1 MRSKLMDSEERKE
14 LILAGSIEPIAISTK
29 LQRNEKAYTVIRA
42 KRTAMIDQ
50 LVEQTTSG
58 SKKKGVISRGV
69 VGAVITAPLG
79 LSLVGGIVG
88 AATAGNKT
96 NSRTTQKTITK
107 YQVIDTGELI
117 FTNQR
122 ILFIGN
128 KEIISLDYDDLIDYK
143 FGRNLLG
150 HTFAPR
156 YNEML
161 PNESFLLSG
170 PSAAEAGLFFQGITQ
185 NLVK

>member
-1 MRSKLMDSEERKE
+1 MDPEERKE
-14 LILAGSIEPIAISTK
+14 LILAGNIEPIAVSTK
-29 LQRNEKAYTVIRA
+29 LQKNEKAYTVIKA
-42 KRTAMIDQ
+42 KRTATIDEV
-50 LVEQTTSG
+50 VEHTTG
-58 SKKKGVISRGV
+58 QSKRKGVLSRGV

-96 NSRTTQKTITK
+96 NSKTTQKIVTK
-107 YQVIDTGELI
+107 YQIVDTGELI
-117 FTNQR
+117 FTNR
-122 ILFIGN
+122 RMLFMGN

-156 YNEML
+156 YHEML
-161 PNESFLLSG
+161 PHESFLLSG
-170 PSAAEAGLFFQGITQ
+170 PSAAEAGLFFEGITQ

>member
-1 MRSKLMDSEERKE
+1 MDPEERKE
-14 LILAGSIEPIAISTK
+14 LILAGNIEPIDVSVK
-29 LQRNEKAYTVIRA
+29 LQKNERAYTVIKA
-42 KRTAMIDQ
+42 KRAAKIDQ
-50 LVEQTTSG
+50 VVEQTTG
-58 SKKKGVISRGV
+58 KSKKKGVLTRGI
-69 VGAVITAPLG
+69 VGTVLLAPTG
-79 LSLVGGIVG
+79 FGLVGGIVG
-88 AATAGNKT
+88 AATAGSKT
-96 NSRTTQKTITK
+96 NSRTTQKTVTK

-122 ILFIGN
+122 ILFMGN

-156 YNEML
+156 YHEML
-161 PNESFLLSG
+161 PNESFIMSG
-170 PSAAEAGLFFQGITQ
+170 PSAAEAGLFFEGITQ